1 MKTNFL
7 RGVGRLGLMA
17 GLFGSAL
24 AGAVASAQTLEV
36 RTHVLTNGMKML
48 VHEDR
53 TIPNVAFYIFYRVG
67 SRNER
72 PGTTGISHFFEHMMF
87 NGAKKYGPKQ
97 FDVAMEGAGGANNAF
112 TDYDITAYQDW
123 CPASALPLIFDLE
136 SDRIAHLSFD
146 PKMVESE
153 RGVVASERRLSE
165 GDNGALLSE
174 QLWAAAYTAHPYQ
187 WPVIGWM
194 VDIEHWVMADLK
206 RHFEMGYSPSNAV
219 MVVSGA
225 ASFTEVVSLAQR
237 FVEPIAARAG
247 PPAVT
252 TREPEQT
259 GERRV
264 KLVKFAQLPL
274 LMVGYHV
281 PESAHPDFLA
291 LQALRRILI
300 FGHSSRLYQRLI
312 DRDQSAI
319 EVKADLSLA
328 IDPTLFVFTCQA
340 KEGGDTQAIE
350 KALYEE
356 LGQIQR
362 VGATERELQ
371 KARNA
376 LLVELYDQLKTID
389 GRSHALGNYEVF
401 FGDYRK
407 LLEVETALNKVTR
420 EDVQRVAR
428 KYFTENNRTV
438 ATLVPEAPRQEA
450 GPSSTKE

>member
-1 MKTNFL
+1 
-7 RGVGRLGLMA
+7 MA
-17 GLFGSAL
+17 SAL
-24 AGAVASAQTLEV
+24 RVGLVGSLLAVVVSHAQALQV
-36 RTHVLTNGMKML
+36 RTHVLTNGLKLL

-53 TIPNVAFYIFYRVG
+53 TIPNVAVYIFYRVG

-123 CPASALPLIFDLE
+123 CPVSALPLIFDLE
-136 SDRIAHLSFD
+136 GDRIAHLAFD

-174 QLWAAAYTAHPYQ
+174 QLWAAAFMAHPYQ

-194 VDIEHWVMADLK
+194 VDIEHWSMADLK

-219 MVVSGA
+219 LVVSGA
-225 ASFTEVVSLAQR
+225 AGFAEVVSLAQR
-237 FVEPIAARAG
+237 FLEPIAARSG
-247 PPAVT
+247 PPLIT
-252 TREPEQT
+252 TREPEQL

-281 PESAHPDFLA
+281 PESAHPDFLP

-300 FGHSSRLYQRLI
+300 FGHSSRLYHRLI

-319 EVKADLSLA
+319 EVKADLSLSL
-328 IDPTLFVFTCQA
+328 DPTLFVFTCQA
-340 KEGGDTQAIE
+340 KEGGDTRAIE
-350 KALYEE
+350 TALYAE
-356 LGQIQR
+356 LERLQR
-362 VGATERELQ
+362 EGVTEREMQ

-376 LLVELYDQLKTID
+376 MLVELYDQLKTMD
-389 GRSHALGNYEVF
+389 GQSHVLGNYEIF

-407 LLEVETALNKVTR
+407 LFAADRALNKMTR
-420 EDVQRVAR
+420 EEVRQVAR
-428 KYFTENNRTV
+428 KYFLENNRTV
-438 ATLVPEAPRQEA
+438 ATLVPEPPRPESGQHVSK
-450 GPSSTKE
+450 P